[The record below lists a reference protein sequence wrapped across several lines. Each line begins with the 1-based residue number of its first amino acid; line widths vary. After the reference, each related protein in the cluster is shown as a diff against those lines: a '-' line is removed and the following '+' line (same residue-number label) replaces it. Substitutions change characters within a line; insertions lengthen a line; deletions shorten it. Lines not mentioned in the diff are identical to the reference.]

1 MSCKRR
7 ATPPAPAARSSPA
20 AAEPHLHRRRP
31 DFKSQQNASTRGER
45 RLGSAP
51 AELQPQL
58 IKLKAAGAASSNKKD
73 FIINY
78 AEMCAQQILDDK
90 DFLSAGAIRM
100 ENQFLS
106 IQIRI
111 SNV

>member
-7 ATPPAPAARSSPA
+7 ATPPPPAARSSPA
-20 AAEPHLHRRRP
+20 AAEPHLHRRP
-31 DFKSQQNASTRGER
+31 DLKSQQKSC
-45 RLGSAP
+45 P
-51 AELQPQL
+51 AQLQPKL
-58 IKLKAAGAASSNKKD
+58 IKLKAAGAPSSNNNGPN
-73 FIINY
+73 INY
-78 AEMCAQQILDDK
+78 SEMCVQQIL

-111 SNV
+111 SNVLIHEDEE